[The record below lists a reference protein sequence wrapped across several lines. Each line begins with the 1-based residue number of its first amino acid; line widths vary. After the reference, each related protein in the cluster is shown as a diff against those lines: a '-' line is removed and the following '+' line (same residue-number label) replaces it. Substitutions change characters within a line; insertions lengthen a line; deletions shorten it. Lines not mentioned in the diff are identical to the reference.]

1 VIVGAPGRGALAG
14 VPGTA
19 STGVAGVLGGASR
32 PLTVLAVFPRA
43 LYATHR
49 DGLLAIESAD
59 GAGLPNGVTVSSRSD
74 RRPFTGIRVATTG
87 TVGGGAI
94 VVGDLTIRVVR
105 WRRARP
111 VLGPT
116 TPGVLRRAATDA
128 GGELARHA
136 PPLPPDLAD
145 PLRAVGDAV
154 AAGDA
159 DTAIAAARR
168 GLLGRGPGLTPSG
181 DDVLAGLVAG
191 ASSLA
196 AALTPPADLL
206 GRTVASL
213 GSALADAASEATT
226 AISAALLDHAAR
238 GEVAAPAA
246 RLLAA
251 LAGHGHVAPAVDGL
265 LQLGSS
271 SGRDLTAG
279 LLAAAELVTATATLP
294 RRAH

>member
-1 VIVGAPGRGALAG
+1 VIVGAPGRDAPAG

-19 STGVAGVLGGASR
+19 STGVAAVLGGAPR

-49 DGLLAIESAD
+49 DGLLAIETAD

-74 RRPFTGIRVATTG
+74 RRPFAGIGVATTG
-87 TVGGGAI
+87 AVGGGAI

-105 WRRARP
+105 WRRATP
-111 VLGPT
+111 VLGTT
-116 TPGVLRRAATDA
+116 TPGALRRAAADA
-128 GGELARHA
+128 SGELARLA
-136 PPLPPDLAD
+136 PPLPPDLAE
-145 PLRAVGDAV
+145 PLRAVVDALAEGDV
-154 AAGDA
+154 A
-159 DTAIAAARR
+159 TAIATARR

-196 AALTPPADLL
+196 AALTPSVDRVGSA
-206 GRTVASL
+206 VVSL
-213 GSALADAASEATT
+213 GLALADAATEATT
-226 AISAALLDHAAR
+226 AISAALLDHAVR
-238 GEVAAPAA
+238 GEVATPAA

-251 LAGHGHVAPAVDGL
+251 LTGHGHVAPAVDGL

-271 SGRDLTAG
+271 SGRDLTVG

-294 RRAH
+294 RRTR